1 MQLIHELPPVVLA
14 CNRIKT
20 KHTSYV
26 IMYIYNRHILDFY
39 ITKME
44 EVLREGSAMLLCHN
58 GIQGMPPRDKTIT
71 PLRQV
76 VNTSMEH

>member
-1 MQLIHELPPVVLA
+1 
-14 CNRIKT
+14 
-20 KHTSYV
+20 
-26 IMYIYNRHILDFY
+26 MYIYNRHILGFY

-44 EVLREGSAMLLCHN
+44 EFLSEGSAMLLCHN